1 MAIVLL
7 VLGASDWHRL
17 YDLIH
22 SHWMAV
28 VFILYQFL
36 DDVLVA
42 QLDVERVYEI
52 LSELEVA
59 RLLSVYR
66 FFRFLQKCRF
76 LIKKVD

>member
-1 MAIVLL
+1 ML
-7 VLGASDWHRL
+7 VLGERDWHRL
-17 YDLIH
+17 DDLLH

-28 VFILYQFL
+28 DFILYQFL

-42 QLDVERVYEI
+42 QLDVECVREM
-52 LSELEVA
+52 LSELEIA

-66 FFRFLQKCRF
+66 LCRFLQKCRL